1 MDRIRK
7 SFEAQAFMKTL
18 GAELALCEPGLV
30 TIRCEVT
37 ETLTQ
42 QHGFVHAGVL
52 ASLAD
57 SACGYAALSVMPED
71 SEVVSVEFK
80 INMLRPCT
88 AKTIVAEGRV
98 LKSGRSIV
106 VCEGAVS
113 DESDG
118 RLFAK
123 MTATMFRVASDNG

>member
-1 MDRIRK
+1 MERIRE

-18 GAELALCEPGLV
+18 GAELGHCEEGTV
-30 TIRCEVT
+30 RIRCVVT
-37 ETLTQ
+37 DELTQ
-42 QHGFVHAGVL
+42 QHGYVHAGVL

-57 SACGYAALSVMPED
+57 SACGYAALTVMPD
-71 SEVVSVEFK
+71 GSEVVSVEFK

-88 AKTIVAEGRV
+88 ADVIIAEGTV
-98 LKSGRSIV
+98 LKRGRSIV

-113 DESDG
+113 GESDG

-123 MTATMFRVASDNG
+123 MTATMFRVAGDEN